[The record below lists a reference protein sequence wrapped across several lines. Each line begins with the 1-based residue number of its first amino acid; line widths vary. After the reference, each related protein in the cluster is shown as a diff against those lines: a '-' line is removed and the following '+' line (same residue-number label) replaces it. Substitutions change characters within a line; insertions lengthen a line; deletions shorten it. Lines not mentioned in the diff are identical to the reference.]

1 MVNLDFQTNLAPY
14 EGSAGSL
21 GNTVAC
27 TDAVQTAGY
36 NFDLSSGG
44 YIAGNPAVVSG
55 GTDPTDL
62 MTGPLDIINQT
73 GGKMSK
79 KKKKKKSRR
88 LKRSNR
94 SRLNSRSK
102 KSKSRSKVKKVRKSL
117 SKHSIKKKRK
127 SKSRRRSLR

>member
-55 GTDPTDL
+55 GTDPTSL
-62 MTGPLDIINQT
+62 MSGPLDIINQS
-73 GGKMSK
+73 GGKR
-79 KKKKKKSRR
+79 KKKKKSRR

-117 SKHSIKKKRK
+117 SKRSIKKKRK
-127 SKSRRRSLR
+127 SKSRRSLR